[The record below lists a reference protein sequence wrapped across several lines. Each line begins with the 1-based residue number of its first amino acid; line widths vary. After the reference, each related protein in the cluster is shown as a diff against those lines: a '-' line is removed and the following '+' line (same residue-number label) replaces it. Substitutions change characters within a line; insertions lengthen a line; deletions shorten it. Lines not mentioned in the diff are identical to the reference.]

1 MSDIWKQYVF
11 DFYSDADHIGRLAG
25 VANRHETPSDALEEL
40 RGIKARYGDMF
51 RLGMRLDDAI
61 TMRLD
66 DAITELEKATAAE
79 AMRGRTT

>member
-61 TMRLD
+61 T
-66 DAITELEKATAAE
+66 ELEKATAAE